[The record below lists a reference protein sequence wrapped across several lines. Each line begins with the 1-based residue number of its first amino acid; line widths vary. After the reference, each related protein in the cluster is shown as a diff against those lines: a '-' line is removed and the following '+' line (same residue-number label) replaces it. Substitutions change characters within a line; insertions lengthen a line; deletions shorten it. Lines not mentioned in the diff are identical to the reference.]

1 MDRFI
6 EANGIRMRY
15 RIDGAG
21 PDLVLVH
28 GVGAQLES
36 WDGVVARLG
45 GRFRC
50 IAYDLRG
57 HGATDKPAGPYS
69 IDGFAADLAGLMDAL
84 GVARCHLAGFSLGGL
99 IGQRFAL
106 DYADRLDRLAL
117 LSAIAGRTE
126 EERARVAAR
135 LEVVESGAPGDH
147 FEKSLPRWFTDGYL
161 RDNPDVIAEARA
173 QNQRNDPQAYAAA
186 YRVLATAEMIDELAN
201 IQAPTLVAT
210 GAGDLG
216 STPRMSRVMHERIAG
231 SELHILADLR
241 HSILTEAP
249 DRVSALLADFL
260 RPGGPRPLA

>member
-1 MDRFI
+1 MDQFI
-6 EANGIRMRY
+6 ETNGIRTRY

-21 PDLVLVH
+21 PELVLVH

-36 WDGVVARLG
+36 WDGVVERLR

-50 IAYDLRG
+50 VSYDLRG
-57 HGATDKPAGPYS
+57 HGETDKPPGPYS
-69 IDGFAADLAGLMDAL
+69 IDDFAADAAGLIDAL

-106 DYADRLDRLAL
+106 DYPDRLDRLVL

-147 FEKSLPRWFTDGYL
+147 FEKSLTRWFTEGYL
-161 RDNPDVIAEARA
+161 RDHPDVIAAAKA

-186 YRVLATAEMIDELAN
+186 YRVLATAEMADELQN
-201 IQAPTLVAT
+201 IDAPTLVAT
-210 GAGDLG
+210 GEGDLG
-216 STPRMSRVMHERIAG
+216 STPRMSRLMHDRIAG

-241 HSILTEAP
+241 HSILAEAP
-249 DRVSALLADFL
+249 DRVSALLSEFL
-260 RPGGPRPLA
+260 GGGGA

>member
-1 MDRFI
+1 MDQFI
-6 EANGIRMRY
+6 ETNGIRTRY

-21 PDLVLVH
+21 PELLLVH

-36 WDGVVARLG
+36 WDGVVERLR

-50 IAYDLRG
+50 VSYDLRG
-57 HGATDKPAGPYS
+57 HGATDKPPGPYS
-69 IDGFAADLAGLMDAL
+69 VEDFAADAAGLIDAL

-106 DYADRLDRLAL
+106 DYPDRLDRLVL

-126 EERARVAAR
+126 EERARVATR

-147 FEKSLPRWFTDGYL
+147 FEKSLTRWFTEGYL
-161 RDNPDVIAEARA
+161 RDHPDVIAAAKA

-186 YRVLATAEMIDELAN
+186 YRVLATAEMADELQN
-201 IQAPTLVAT
+201 IEAPTLVAT
-210 GAGDLG
+210 GEGDLG
-216 STPRMSRVMHERIAG
+216 STPRMSRLMHDRIAG

-241 HSILTEAP
+241 HSILAEAA
-249 DRVSALLADFL
+249 DRVSALLSEFL
-260 RPGGPRPLA
+260 GGGGA